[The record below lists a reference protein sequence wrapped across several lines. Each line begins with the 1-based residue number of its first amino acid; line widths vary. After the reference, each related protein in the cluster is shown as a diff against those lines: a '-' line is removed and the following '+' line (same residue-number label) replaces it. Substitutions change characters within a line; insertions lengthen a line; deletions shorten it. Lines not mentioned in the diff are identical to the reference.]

1 MNQINE
7 SDFELITGLKKILVE
22 NFPALVVQ
30 IYGYGSRITLGKQD
44 SDFDV
49 VVITSRKIDWTEK
62 SKLFEI
68 IFDYGIENN
77 IIFDTRFFSIEEF
90 DTLYSEMPLIKNVR
104 TYGIAV

>member
-1 MNQINE
+1 MNHIDKR
-7 SDFELITGLKKILVE
+7 DFELITVLKTILVN

-44 SDFDV
+44 SDFDI
-49 VVITSRKIDWTEK
+49 VVITSRKIDWIEK

-77 IIFDTRFFSIEEF
+77 IIFDTRFFSFEEF
-90 DTLYSEMPLIKNVR
+90 EIIYSEMPLIKNVR